1 MDRSFLDEVNNAFE
15 LQGADVRQLPALALA
30 YIGDCVFELVVR
42 TTLVEQGTVHVSEL
56 SRKATALV
64 RASAQAKLFRV
75 IEGQLTEEEMDAFK
89 RGRNVKS
96 SQKAKN
102 ADIVDYRI
110 ATGLEALIGWLYMTG
125 KQERA
130 IGLIKAGL
138 KEGRKDEI

>member
-1 MDRSFLDEVNNAFE
+1 MDKTFLNEVNNAFE

-30 YIGDCVFELVVR
+30 YIGDCVYELVIR

-64 RASAQAKLFRV
+64 RASAQAELFHA
-75 IEGQLTEEEMDAFK
+75 IEGQLTEEELDVFK
-89 RGRNVKS
+89 RGRNVKT

-110 ATGLEALIGWLYMTG
+110 ATGLEALVGWLYMTG
-125 KQERA
+125 KQERLVA
-130 IGLIKAGL
+130 LVKDGLAA
-138 KEGRKDEI
+138 KEGEAT